1 MIAYTEDKKRYN
13 LDTDNFIDEGEYGRV
28 YLTSNNKC
36 LKIFKQSISR
46 KDKMSFDE
54 DVFNIIRKLKPKNI
68 YTLGDLYYNKSLTR
82 ILGYLS
88 EYYSKEDIN
97 ILTMPVDYTFDNLCS
112 LYDSF
117 VLLSEYNIRISDTCT
132 QNVILNNNGI
142 TIIDTD
148 FYYID
153 ANSNKLAIKKSN
165 IYDLGELFSW
175 IYMNSLKETDFNKRS
190 AMIDK
195 IEKLFI
201 PIGTF
206 GVEPVIKKL
215 IKYKYPIDYLQSSV
229 GDHIGIIK
237 SS

>member
-195 IEKLFI
+195 IEKFI
-201 PIGTF
+201 YTNRYF
-206 GVEPVIKKL
+206 W
-215 IKYKYPIDYLQSSV
+215 SRTSN
-229 GDHIGIIK
+229 
-237 SS
+237 

>member
-165 IYDLGELFSW
+165 IYD
-175 IYMNSLKETDFNKRS
+175 
-190 AMIDK
+190 
-195 IEKLFI
+195 
-201 PIGTF
+201 
-206 GVEPVIKKL
+206 
-215 IKYKYPIDYLQSSV
+215 
-229 GDHIGIIK
+229 
-237 SS
+237 

>member
-215 IKYKYPIDYLQSSV
+215 IKYKYPIDYLQKRWYTYKV
-229 GDHIGIIK
+229 V
-237 SS
+237 

>member
-28 YLTSNNKC
+28 YLTSDNKC

-117 VLLSEYNIRISDTCT
+117 VLLSEYNIRISDTCP

-190 AMIDK
+190 AMISPSHPPK
-195 IEKLFI
+195 
-201 PIGTF
+201 
-206 GVEPVIKKL
+206 
-215 IKYKYPIDYLQSSV
+215 KYPSHPPTAVKTI
-229 GDHIGIIK
+229 
-237 SS
+237 

>member
-82 ILGYLS
+82 IVGYLS

-117 VLLSEYNIRISDTCT
+117 VLLSEYNIRISDTCP

-142 TIIDTD
+142 TIVDTD

-153 ANSNKLAIKKSN
+153 TNSNKSAIKKSN
-165 IYDLGELFSW
+165 IYDLGELFAW
-175 IYMNSLKETDFNKRS
+175 IYMRSLEEIDFDKRS
-190 AMIDK
+190 EMIAK
-195 IEKLFI
+195 IERLFM
-201 PIGTF
+201 PIDTF

-215 IKYKYPIDYLQSSV
+215 AKYKYPIDYL
-229 GDHIGIIK
+229 HK
-237 SS
+237 R

>member
-28 YLTSNNKC
+28 YLTSDNKC

-117 VLLSEYNIRISDTCT
+117 VLLSEYNIRISDTCQ

-215 IKYKYPIDYLQSSV
+215 AKYKYPIDYLQ
-229 GDHIGIIK
+229 K
-237 SS
+237 R

>member
-195 IEKLFI
+195 IEKLFVKI
-201 PIGTF
+201 ENKIYRKNQKTN
-206 GVEPVIKKL
+206 
-215 IKYKYPIDYLQSSV
+215 
-229 GDHIGIIK
+229 
-237 SS
+237 

>member
-215 IKYKYPIDYLQSSV
+215 ISSNE
-229 GDHIGIIK
+229 K
-237 SS
+237 LN

>member
-112 LYDSF
+112 LYDRYLVKERFNNHFMYPFYAVCNKEASEF
-117 VLLSEYNIRISDTCT
+117 KVQKEELSYVKWYS
-132 QNVILNNNGI
+132 
-142 TIIDTD
+142 
-148 FYYID
+148 
-153 ANSNKLAIKKSN
+153 
-165 IYDLGELFSW
+165 
-175 IYMNSLKETDFNKRS
+175 
-190 AMIDK
+190 IDK
-195 IEKLFI
+195 VIEMIKEGNKELVFKKEEIPLFEKLKNI
-201 PIGTF
+201 
-206 GVEPVIKKL
+206 EL
-215 IKYKYPIDYLQSSV
+215 
-229 GDHIGIIK
+229 
-237 SS
+237 

>member
-28 YLTSNNKC
+28 YLTSDNKC

-117 VLLSEYNIRISDTCT
+117 VLLSEYNIRISDTCP

-142 TIIDTD
+142 TIVDTD

-153 ANSNKLAIKKSN
+153 TNSNKSVIKKSN
-165 IYDLGELFSW
+165 IYDLGELFAW
-175 IYMNSLKETDFNKRS
+175 IYMRSLEEIDFDKRS
-190 AMIDK
+190 AMIAK
-195 IEKLFI
+195 IERLFM
-201 PIGTF
+201 PIDTF

-215 IKYKYPIDYLQSSV
+215 AKYKYPIDYL
-229 GDHIGIIK
+229 HK
-237 SS
+237 R

>member
-28 YLTSNNKC
+28 YLTSDNKC

-54 DVFNIIRKLKPKNI
+54 DVFNIIRELKPKNI

-117 VLLSEYNIRISDTCT
+117 VLLSEYNIRISDTCS
-132 QNVILNNNGI
+132 QNVILNNSGI

-190 AMIDK
+190 SMIDK

-215 IKYKYPIDYLQSSV
+215 IKYKYPIDYLKWV
-229 GDHIGIIK
+229 NTTI
-237 SS
+237 

>member
-190 AMIDK
+190 
-195 IEKLFI
+195 LRGLR
-201 PIGTF
+201 GTRDTNRYF
-206 GVEPVIKKL
+206 W
-215 IKYKYPIDYLQSSV
+215 SRTSN
-229 GDHIGIIK
+229 
-237 SS
+237 

>member
-28 YLTSNNKC
+28 YLTSDNKC

-54 DVFNIIRKLKPKNI
+54 DVFNIIRELKPKNI

-88 EYYSKEDIN
+88 E
-97 ILTMPVDYTFDNLCS
+97 
-112 LYDSF
+112 SF
-117 VLLSEYNIRISDTCT
+117 VLLSEYNIRISDTCS
-132 QNVILNNNGI
+132 QNVILNNSGI

-190 AMIDK
+190 SMIDK

-215 IKYKYPIDYLQSSV
+215 IKYKYPIDYLQNR
-229 GDHIGIIK
+229 
-237 SS
+237 

>member
-1 MIAYTEDKKRYN
+1 MIAYTEDKKRHSLN
-13 LDTDNFIDEGEYGRV
+13 TDNFIDEGEYGRV
-28 YLTSNNKC
+28 YLTSDNKC

-54 DVFNIIRKLKPKNI
+54 DAFNIIRELKPKNI
-68 YTLGDLYYNKSLTR
+68 YTLGDLYYNRTLTR

-97 ILTMPVDYTFDNLCS
+97 ILTMPVDYTFDSICS

-117 VLLSEYNIRISDTCT
+117 ILLSEHNIHVSDACP
-132 QNVILNNNGI
+132 QNVILNNEGI
-142 TIIDTD
+142 TIVDTD

-153 ANSNKLAIKKSN
+153 TNSNKSAIKKSN

-195 IEKLFI
+195 IEKLFM

-215 IKYKYPIDYLQSSV
+215 AKYKYLIDYLQ
-229 GDHIGIIK
+229 K
-237 SS
+237 R

>member
-195 IEKLFI
+195 IEK
-201 PIGTF
+201 
-206 GVEPVIKKL
+206 
-215 IKYKYPIDYLQSSV
+215 
-229 GDHIGIIK
+229 IIYTNRYFW
-237 SS
+237 SRTSN